1 MPKVYEFP
9 ELMSFEESKKLL
21 GDWPLPMHIEHWLN
35 PEEDTIVYKKTGSL
49 GDPPIMGA
57 IKKGVFVGQD
67 YDEIKGCLLSIDET
81 TTMRANCAGPINV
94 EELEKQGLNISL
106 RTKNS
111 YKIIDAKGNES
122 MIAQGN
128 PIHSVMMGCK
138 RGRFTGKID
147 KSGWSKANPEK
158 NEILS
163 RIPAINN
170 IGYKELAPLYFEGQK
185 KFAETYVEEKYRIA
199 GGIYTT
205 LSANKYTVGGSN
217 RMSYHIDSGD
227 LPEGL
232 TTIANFHD
240 GNVGGCYFVLPRYGV
255 AIARGDGDVFLG
267 DSGEVH
273 GIIDIEGDGTS
284 MNCVCYCDTRLATLG
299 ERGKPEKLIGKNAP
313 KEETNSLEG
322 FFG

>member
-21 GDWPLPMHIEHWLN
+21 GEWPLPMHIEHWLN

-57 IKKGVFVGQD
+57 IKKGVFTGKE
-67 YDEIKGCLLSIDET
+67 YDEIKECLLSIDET
-81 TTMRANCAGPINV
+81 TTMRANCAGPIDV
-94 EELEKQGLNISL
+94 EELERQGLNISL

-111 YKIIDAKGNES
+111 YKIIDDKGNES

-163 RIPAINN
+163 RIPEINN
-170 IGYKELAPLYFEGQK
+170 ILAIDFPFS
-185 KFAETYVEEKYRIA
+185 AETYFPIKYN
-199 GGIYTT
+199 
-205 LSANKYTVGGSN
+205 L
-217 RMSYHIDSGD
+217 
-227 LPEGL
+227 
-232 TTIANFHD
+232 
-240 GNVGGCYFVLPRYGV
+240 
-255 AIARGDGDVFLG
+255 
-267 DSGEVH
+267 
-273 GIIDIEGDGTS
+273 
-284 MNCVCYCDTRLATLG
+284 
-299 ERGKPEKLIGKNAP
+299 
-313 KEETNSLEG
+313 
-322 FFG
+322 

>member
-1 MPKVYEFP
+1 MVKVYEFP
-9 ELMSFEESKKLL
+9 ELMSFEKSKELL
-21 GDWPLPMHIEHWLN
+21 GEWPLASQIEHWLE
-35 PEEDTIVYKKTGSL
+35 PEEDTIVYKQTGSW
-49 GDPPIMGA
+49 GESPIMGA

-67 YDEIKGCLLSIDET
+67 YDEIKECLMSIDET
-81 TTMRANCAGPINV
+81 TTMRANCAGPVDV
-94 EELEKQGLNISL
+94 EELEKQGLKVTL

-111 YKIIDAKGNES
+111 YKTIDAKGIES

-128 PIHSVMMGCK
+128 PIHSVMMGYK

-147 KSGWSKANPEK
+147 RSGWSKANPEK

-163 RIPAINN
+163 RIPEINDSA
-170 IGYKELAPLYFEGQK
+170 YKVLAPTYYQGQK
-185 KFAETYVEEKYRIA
+185 RFAETYVEEQYRIA

-205 LSANKYTVGGSN
+205 LSANKYNVSGSN

-313 KEETNSLEG
+313 KGNTLEG